1 MRRGGAGTRRKL
13 FVTGAW
19 RVGGLVPATHKRAA
33 TSAGTRGATPAK
45 KNGGKPQEQRG
56 FPPAYPQTGASDRL
70 R

>member
-45 KNGGKPQEQRG
+45 KKRGKATGTTRLSPCVPPDRG
-56 FPPAYPQTGASDRL
+56 VR
-70 R
+70 